1 MGYYKYLREQT
12 AVPFAMGELFTN
24 PAEWKTIIQNQWI
37 DFIRVHLSD
46 IGGVTPAVKLAH
58 FCDAYGVR
66 TAWHGPNDLSP
77 IGMCAQMH
85 LDLNSHNFGIQEFS
99 GFTQEE
105 EAIFPGCPKI
115 RDGYAYV
122 DDTPGIGV
130 GFDEKEAA
138 KYPAV
143 DMDHSW
149 LFARLPDGTAVRP

>member
-1 MGYYKYLREQT
+1 
-12 AVPFAMGELFTN
+12 
-24 PAEWKTIIQNQWI
+24 
-37 DFIRVHLSD
+37 
-46 IGGVTPAVKLAH
+46 
-58 FCDAYGVR
+58 
-66 TAWHGPNDLSP
+66 
-77 IGMCAQMH
+77 MH

-105 EAIFPGCPKI
+105 KAVFPGCPDI
-115 RDGYAYV
+115 RNGYAYV

-130 GFDEKEAA
+130 GFDEREAA